1 MRNLTCMSCV
11 HKGFSHEILTAYDGG
26 LFVTKGTMCGT
37 AFLSPISLRLLEN
50 LTMDRMMIPGQPQ
63 GASWFLL
70 NAKCT
75 VYQLCDLRK
84 VTSPLCA
91 SFFLTVK

>member
-1 MRNLTCMSCV
+1 M
-11 HKGFSHEILTAYDGG
+11 
-26 LFVTKGTMCGT
+26 TKGTMCGT
-37 AFLSPISLRLLEN
+37 VFLSPVSLRLLEN
-50 LTMDRMMIPGQPQ
+50 LTMGRMMTPGQPQ

-91 SFFLTVK
+91 SLFLTVK